1 VVLIA
6 EASEP
11 VANLSFLPCAL
22 TFLIFLSHLRPLGGV
37 PFTMET
43 SLVMFMGLGTLTYS
57 YAKLRA
63 VSLRCR
69 AAVRTEYKKQ
79 QVDAAR
85 LATRLKSYLTD
96 AGPVQDDECSLIV
109 ELKHFFEWS
118 STILPEPGLTLP
130 DKKALSRP
138 DFRERLCD
146 YLEQT
151 IKRNSE
157 IIDQLG
163 DIRSGMLAP
172 IAINPIVSAL
182 MIPVGGAGGLSLI
195 QWLITQAR

>member
-1 VVLIA
+1 
-6 EASEP
+6 
-11 VANLSFLPCAL
+11 
-22 TFLIFLSHLRPLGGV
+22 
-37 PFTMET
+37 
-43 SLVMFMGLGTLTYS
+43 
-57 YAKLRA
+57 
-63 VSLRCR
+63 
-69 AAVRTEYKKQ
+69 
-79 QVDAAR
+79 
-85 LATRLKSYLTD
+85 
-96 AGPVQDDECSLIV
+96 
-109 ELKHFFEWS
+109 
-118 STILPEPGLTLP
+118 LP

-163 DIRSGMLAP
+163 DMRSGMLAP

-195 QWLITQAR
+195 QWLITHAR